1 MTYPVCENMYIIQWT
16 WKQSN
21 DAQVHPEL
29 NDDLKEVALWT
40 WKIVTF
46 NCTGKNDNGCLHIQ
60 RERINFQQGK
70 LQIVVLFDM
79 WKQNCDAHLKLL
91 ITFKAELHLKEFLN
105 IVSDAKRRTGKS
117 IFEGDMGFAKI

>member
-29 NDDLKEVALWT
+29 NDDFKEVALWT

-46 NCTGKNDNGCLHIQ
+46 NCTGKNDNGCLQIQ

-79 WKQNCDAHLKLL
+79 WKQVKTSELYSLENIL
-91 ITFKAELHLKEFLN
+91 IQSTDGVQH
-105 IVSDAKRRTGKS
+105 IQ
-117 IFEGDMGFAKI
+117 